1 MALQSTAPA
10 FLAFARYFAR
20 PRCPGCGIEQ
30 IVPEHSEFAGEGRV
44 QHVWL
49 CEECGKEFSTAV
61 EFGTLAA

>member
-1 MALQSTAPA
+1 MKRGRFLWRTLVDFALP
-10 FLAFARYFAR
+10 
-20 PRCPGCGIEQ
+20 PRCPACGIEQ
-30 IVPEHSEFAGEGRV
+30 MVPEHSEFAGEGRV